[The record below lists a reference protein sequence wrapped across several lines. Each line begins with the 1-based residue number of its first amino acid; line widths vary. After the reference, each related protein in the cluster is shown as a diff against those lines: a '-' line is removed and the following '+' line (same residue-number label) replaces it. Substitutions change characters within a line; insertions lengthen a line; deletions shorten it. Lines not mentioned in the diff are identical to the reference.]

1 MSWTELDGSAILV
14 EGEKYKLTTYYE
26 RTEGN
31 SPDSDVAAALE
42 IGLSNAEL
50 EDKIYQDTHA
60 RIKVLN
66 RFSSVVK
73 PGQEY
78 SYTVI
83 VTPTNLRGN
92 PLPLAV
98 IIPAV
103 ALAMKIGLWASIA
116 AVVYM
121 ITDAF
126 KVTQSKAYEEGGI
139 VGGLTNQAMYLAVAA
154 VVVIFLLKR

>member
-1 MSWTELDGSAILV
+1 MSWSELDADTILV
-14 EGEKYKLTTYYE
+14 EGKQYKLTTYYE

-31 SPDSDVAAALE
+31 SLDSDVAAALE

-50 EDKIYQDTHA
+50 EDKIYRDTHA

-66 RFSSVVK
+66 RFSSVVR
-73 PGQEY
+73 PGREY

-83 VTPTNLRGN
+83 VEPISLYASN
-92 PLPLAV
+92 PGPILIA
-98 IIPAV
+98 AV

-121 ITDAF
+121 ITDTF
-126 KVTQSKAYEEGGI
+126 KVTQSKAYEEGGAI
-139 VGGLTNQAMYLAVAA
+139 GGLTSQAMYLVVAAAVA
-154 VVVIFLLKR
+154 IFLLKK